1 VTAKNLSRNTV
12 KKMKSKLLLLL
23 SVIGLFMGSVAY
35 ATESTVVAV
44 GGDAGETPGEVM
56 TVTHTGST
64 PSAATLKVSTSIIGN
79 LIFSTA
85 GNGVQIKEG
94 TNARMGRSTLASGQK
109 IVSNN
114 TITSNTRF
122 ILSHSSTFGTLG
134 HLYISSQNSIY
145 FIIKSSSA
153 TDESVVDWILIEAQ

>member
-1 VTAKNLSRNTV
+1 MKTKLVLSC
-12 KKMKSKLLLLL
+12 LL
-23 SVIGLFMGSVAY
+23 GLIFAVSHLN

-44 GGDAGETPGEVM
+44 GGDAGATPGDVI
-56 TVTHTGST
+56 TVTHSGST
-64 PSAATLKVSTSIIGN
+64 PSAATVKVSTTIIGN

-114 TITSNTRF
+114 SITSNTRF
-122 ILSHSSTFGTLG
+122 ILTHSSTFGTLG

-145 FIIKSSSA
+145 FIIKSSS
-153 TDESVVDWILIEAQ
+153 TSDESVVDWILVEAQ